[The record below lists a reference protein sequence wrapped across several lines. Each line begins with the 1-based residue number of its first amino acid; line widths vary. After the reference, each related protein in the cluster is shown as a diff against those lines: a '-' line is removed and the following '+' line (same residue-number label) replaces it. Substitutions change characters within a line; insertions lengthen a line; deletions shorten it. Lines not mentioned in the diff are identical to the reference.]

1 MEQYSLFKLHIGFNN
16 AFKSFPDDSAQYS
29 KSFLHENLT
38 HFSDVCV
45 LDFWN
50 IEKKLF
56 GIVNMVIIKEK
67 NIICFDIIFYYLL
80 KDVIY
85 NIIII
90 LMYILKYMKY
100 K

>member
-45 LDFWN
+45 LNFWN
-50 IEKKLF
+50 ID
-56 GIVNMVIIKEK
+56 
-67 NIICFDIIFYYLL
+67 C
-80 KDVIY
+80 
-85 NIIII
+85 
-90 LMYILKYMKY
+90 
-100 K
+100 